1 MPKNKKRGKNNK
13 TKRNVETKRR
23 DLVFKAFGEEYAAV
37 EKKLG
42 DRRMVMTLPSGQEI
56 MGIIPGRFRK
66 RCWFDVGDLTLISY
80 REYQTNKADVIYKYN
95 SEEKLQLR
103 HLGEIAGSFGNNG
116 AAGGDESENDENFAF
131 DFEAI

>member
-95 SEEKLQLR
+95 SEEKLQLQ
-103 HLGEIAGSFGNNG
+103 HLGEIAGSFGNG
-116 AAGGDESENDENFAF
+116 AAGGDESENDETFAF